1 MNPSTNVPA
10 AHDAPRPRSEA
21 ECAAWQGCLPA
32 CAPLANPFVPF
43 QASGSAK
50 YEPEKA
56 LRRGTLFEGLDLP
69 FMDRSNT
76 ASQTVTPLQR
86 LQALGFAAHELG
98 LYLDTHPDDE
108 EALDLFRSYA
118 ATAQQARNE
127 YEAKFGPLQMLSAGE
142 DGSYNWLRGPWP
154 WEFCASE
161 EAD

>member
-1 MNPSTNVPA
+1 MNPSTTVPA
-10 AHDAPRPRSEA
+10 AHGTPLPNCGA
-21 ECAAWQGCLPA
+21 ECAAWQRQLPA

-43 QASGSAK
+43 QAGGAPQ

-69 FMDRSNT
+69 FMGMVNA
-76 ASQTVTPLQR
+76 ASQTATALQR

-118 ATAQQARNE
+118 AMAQQARAE
-127 YEAKFGPLQMLSAGE
+127 YEAKFGPLQMLAAGE
-142 DGSYNWLRGPWP
+142 NGTYNWLRGPWP
-154 WEFCASE
+154 WEFGASE